1 MRRASYM
8 IAVFVRFG
16 FASILHS
23 VALDRFLRRRDKPG
37 EKADA
42 ATAGLAMPVRLR
54 LALEEIGATAIK
66 IGQVL
71 STRPDLLP
79 PDYIYEL
86 RKLQEE
92 VPPFPYE
99 QVQQILEQEL
109 GAPFEEL
116 FAEFDPEPLG
126 SASLSQ
132 VHAARLLTGQKV
144 AVKVQRPEVAELIET
159 DLAVMRWAARQA
171 SKYSQWA
178 REQNLTDWANEIAR
192 ILRHEL
198 DFIREA
204 KNAQRMRENL
214 ADEPRAL
221 VPRVF
226 EEYTTHRVLTSQ
238 LVTGAD
244 INQEDQLRELDID
257 RHEVARAFAQIMLR
271 QTIADGFFHAD
282 PHGGN
287 LKITPDDRIAFFD
300 FGHMGTAGPQLRNS
314 IAQGINALLNGD
326 TDEIVA
332 IITNVGMIGE
342 QTDLR
347 MLRLDIDKQVS
358 EYWGASAGQMAM
370 AEIIEDLLGLLLRY
384 NIRMPPAWI
393 SLLRAMTISEG
404 VCLQLDP
411 DFDFQE
417 VAAEAARE
425 MMLERL
431 RPTNILKSLGQLGH
445 ELNQYALR
453 LPRQLSQLL
462 LRIQVTGLKVQLE
475 LEEADRPLRKLDTMV
490 NRLAFSIIVAA
501 MIIASAMI
509 LSSEQA
515 LAALGYPATAV
526 LTAIGTIMGLWLLY
540 SILRSG
546 RL

>member
-1 MRRASYM
+1 M

-178 REQNLTDWANEIAR
+178 REQKLTDWANEIAR

-226 EEYTTHRVLTSQ
+226 EEYTTRRVLTSQ

-287 LKITPDDRIAFFD
+287 LKITPDGRIAFFD

-370 AEIIEDLLGLLLRY
+370 AEIIENLLGQLLRH
-384 NIRMPPAWI
+384 NIHMPPAWI
-393 SLLRAMTISEG
+393 SLLRAITITEG